1 MSSWSRDTIESAR
14 MCQIFDRWKEKAMT
28 IKTMIKM
35 FGPIVLFSIVL
46 PLVDILTDL
55 RLISRFY
62 FLHSCIS
69 RYDIKRLNISHSEL
83 DECRYSD
90 DWSTF
95 CQLKPIMCET
105 KYKKYAILLFGETT
119 KFL

>member
-1 MSSWSRDTIESAR
+1 
-14 MCQIFDRWKEKAMT
+14 MT

-62 FLHSCIS
+62 FLNSCIS
-69 RYDIKRLNISHSEL
+69 YSWYDSKRLNISHSEL
-83 DECRYSD
+83 EKCWVSD
-90 DWSTF
+90 DLSTF
-95 CQLKPIMCET
+95 CQHNPTMCKP
-105 KYKKYAILLFGETT
+105 YKKYAILLFGKNTN
-119 KFL
+119 LI